1 MMNRPTLSILLL
13 LLASVPLD
21 AFQFTPAPMAKP
33 AFAATNKKESS
44 SAVTKAEEG
53 EASTSETDEELETMS
68 LSPVLQGI
76 VDERR
81 EYQMNVGKA
90 MDVLRHDMRDIL
102 TETPGRFCVMG
113 SVVFQ
118 MDSKEQRLTQY

>member
-1 MMNRPTLSILLL
+1 
-13 LLASVPLD
+13 
-21 AFQFTPAPMAKP
+21 MAKP
-33 AFAATNKKESS
+33 AFAATNEKESF

-102 TETPGRFCVMG
+102 TETPGRFV
-113 SVVFQ
+113 
-118 MDSKEQRLTQY
+118 

>member
-1 MMNRPTLSILLL
+1 
-13 LLASVPLD
+13 
-21 AFQFTPAPMAKP
+21 MAKP

-102 TETPGRFCVMG
+102 TETPGRFVWW
-113 SVVFQ
+113 VQ
-118 MDSKEQRLTQY
+118 